1 MNIKRSQIAEMLIE
15 NTIDIHKL
23 QIDTFLL
30 KCVLLNTLE
39 LHDTCMKYWGVNFRS
54 TSFHLSGIVQGLTRI
69 I

>member
-1 MNIKRSQIAEMLIE
+1 MLILLYTSAVMNIKRSQIAEMLLE

-39 LHDTCMKYWGVNFRS
+39 LHDTCMKY
-54 TSFHLSGIVQGLTRI
+54 
-69 I
+69 